1 MSESENELEL
11 KITED
16 QLLLLYTLKKQSQ
29 AHSNITKADDKSIS
43 ILEQNIKKRV
53 YFKTLLKNYFEK
65 IKIQYKLTEVSEKLS
80 NKLFDHPEGSKV
92 LKILES
98 LSEQNYVDLEG
109 GKLDSVEEILQDNES
124 AEMKELKCLL
134 DSISEDYTRL
144 KEKLSKN

>member
-1 MSESENELEL
+1 MSESENEL

-29 AHSNITKADDKSIS
+29 AHPNITKADDKSIS

-98 LSEQNYVDLEG
+98 LSEQNYVILEG
-109 GKLDSVEEILQDNES
+109 GRIEGIEEILQDTEL
-124 AEMKELKCLL
+124 AEMKELDYLL
-134 DSISEDYTRL
+134 DSISEDYAKL
-144 KEKLSKN
+144 KEKLSKD